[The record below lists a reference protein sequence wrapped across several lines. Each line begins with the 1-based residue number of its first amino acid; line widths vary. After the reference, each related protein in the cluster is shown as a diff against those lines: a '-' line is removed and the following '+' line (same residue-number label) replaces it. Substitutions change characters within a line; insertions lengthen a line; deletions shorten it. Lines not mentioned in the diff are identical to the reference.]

1 MKRQLLVSMI
11 GNKFMKSSQISYYLR
26 SIIVFYGTIM
36 LLSCKNDIKQVDALA
51 EEQDKPEMVGYEL
64 ELIYS
69 DSARIKYKVLTPE
82 YIKTTKGVERYEEF
96 PQGIYIIS
104 YDATGKEIG
113 SIRSK
118 YAKKLEEEM
127 LWEARDQVVVI
138 NAEGKKLET
147 EQLFWNMKDKTIYSE
162 RYTKLTA
169 GKQILEGNT
178 GFQSDQNLN
187 NPVFY
192 GITGQVE
199 VNK

>member
-1 MKRQLLVSMI
+1 
-11 GNKFMKSSQISYYLR
+11 MKSSQISYYLR
-26 SIIVFYGTIM
+26 SIIVFLGTIM
-36 LLSCKNDIKQVDALA
+36 LLSCKNDIKQVEALA

-82 YIKTTKGVERYEEF
+82 YVKTTQGVEKYEEF

-104 YDATGKEIG
+104 YDANGKEIG
-113 SIRSK
+113 SIRSR

-147 EQLFWNMKDKTIYSE
+147 EQLFWDMKEKTIYSK

-169 GKQILEGNT
+169 GNQILEGHT
-178 GFQSDQNLN
+178 GFESDQNLN